1 MKLCGRARKLA
12 VRGSRVF
19 KNLILFQNLLSFA
32 GNNKIKEAAPR
43 WGTNMFFTDVL
54 DFGIFS
60 NIKLKTFIF
69 IISLGSPPF

>member
-1 MKLCGRARKLA
+1 M
-12 VRGSRVF
+12 F

-69 IISLGSPPF
+69 TIVLVHKSRFSSILDF